1 MITTMLDALKLIAGR
16 SGEAMHEALKAI
28 QAVNAGSPVVQQ
40 RYNHVA
46 EIALNDASAEWTPSE
61 KLSIIEHIDQVGSVG
76 REFVLHVRLTDTER
90 DELQLAADA
99 AGTNMS
105 EYARRMIFPSE
116 R

>member
-1 MITTMLDALKLIAGR
+1 MNTMLDALKLIAGR
-16 SGEAMHEALKAI
+16 STDAMREALKAI

-40 RYNHVA
+40 RYNQVA
-46 EIALNDASAEWTPSE
+46 EIALNDASAEFTAEE
-61 KLSIIEHIDQVGSVG
+61 KLAIIEHIDQVGSVG
-76 REFVLHVRLTDTER
+76 REFVLHVRLTDSER

-105 EYARRMIFPSE
+105 GYARRMLFPSE